1 MKQFW
6 KNLLIVVALVL
17 MSAGVSYFTVSKLSD
32 RLVKLVK
39 EESYKPQEQAA
50 RLVKADVVPAIETD
64 FTQAAEQSV
73 HTVVHIASK
82 TMRSSGNNGPMDIF
96 EYFFGYRDYNRQ
108 PPQAQTGYGSG
119 VIISADGYIVTNNHV
134 IDGAD
139 EISVTLNDRRNY
151 LAKVVGTDPST
162 DIALIKIEEKG
173 LNFITFGN
181 SDELKVGEWVLAV
194 GNPLNLTSTVTAGIV
209 SAKGRDI
216 GILRSNNQN
225 IIQRGN
231 TYSNLSIESFIQ
243 TDAAVNPGNSGGA
256 LVNTRGELVGINT
269 AIMSSSGAFSGYS
282 FAVPVSIVKKVVT
295 DIKEYGSVQRAMLG
309 VSILDITSELSKEKK
324 IEVTEG
330 VYIAAVGDRSGA
342 MDAGIKEGDI
352 VIAIDG
358 EKVARA
364 AELQEK
370 VSRHRPGDKVR
381 LTVLRDKKELSLDVI
396 LRNLQGNTAIIKEAG
411 IEMLGAAFKELD
423 VNDKRQ
429 LNISYGIQ
437 VTGLTDGKLKEAGV
451 RKGFIILKV
460 NDNKIATVSD
470 FEDIVRDVQKN
481 AGFGEAAL
489 FIVGIYP
496 SGKVAYYAIDLG
508 Q

>member
-1 MKQFW
+1 
-6 KNLLIVVALVL
+6 
-17 MSAGVSYFTVSKLSD
+17 
-32 RLVKLVK
+32 
-39 EESYKPQEQAA
+39 
-50 RLVKADVVPAIETD
+50 
-64 FTQAAEQSV
+64 
-73 HTVVHIASK
+73 
-82 TMRSSGNNGPMDIF
+82 MDIF
-96 EYFFGYRDYNRQ
+96 EYFFGYRDYNQVPQ
-108 PPQAQTGYGSG
+108 PQTGYGSG

-151 LAKVVGTDPST
+151 LAKVIGSDPST

-173 LNFITFGN
+173 LNFISFGN
-181 SDELKVGEWVLAV
+181 SDELKIGEWVLAV

-225 IIQRGN
+225 RIQQGKS
-231 TYSNLSIESFIQ
+231 YSNLSIESFIQ

-269 AIMSSSGAFSGYS
+269 AIISSSGAYSGYS

-309 VSILDITSELSKEKK
+309 VTINDITPELSKEKK

-370 VSRHRPGDKVR
+370 VSRHRPGDRVG
-381 LTVLRDKKELSLDVI
+381 LTVLRDKKELNFDVT
-396 LRNLQGNTAIIKEAG
+396 LRNLQGNTAIVKEAG
-411 IEMLGAAFKELD
+411 VDVLGAAFKELD
-423 VNDKRQ
+423 ANEKRQ

-437 VTGLTDGKLKEAGV
+437 VSGLTDGKLKEAGV

-460 NDNKIATVSD
+460 NDKRVESVGN
-470 FEDIVRDVQKN
+470 FENIVRDVQKN

-496 SGKVAYYAIDLG
+496 SGKVAYYAVDLT

>member
-6 KNLLIVVALVL
+6 KKVLILVSIVFL
-17 MSAGVSYFTVSKLSD
+17 SAGVSIFTVSKLSD
-32 RLVKLVK
+32 RLVNAVK
-39 EESYKPQEQAA
+39 QESYQPQEQVAQLVNA
-50 RLVKADVVPAIETD
+50 RTVPTIETD
-64 FTQAAEQSV
+64 FTRAAEQTI

-82 TMRSSGNNGPMDIF
+82 TMKSSGRSSIDIF
-96 EYFFGYRDYNRQ
+96 EYFFGYRDDYRQ
-108 PPQAQTGYGSG
+108 TPRPQTGIGSG
-119 VIISADGYIVTNNHV
+119 VIISSDGYIVTNNHV
-134 IDGAD
+134 IDKAD

-151 LAKVVGTDPST
+151 MAKVIGSDPST

-173 LNFITFGN
+173 LPFIKFGN
-181 SDELKVGEWVLAV
+181 SDDLKVGEWVLAV

-216 GILRSNNQN
+216 GILKSNNQN
-225 IIQRGN
+225 IIQQGRAQSSLG
-231 TYSNLSIESFIQ
+231 IESFIQ

-256 LVNTRGELVGINT
+256 LVNTSGELVGINT
-269 AIMSSSGAFSGYS
+269 AIISSSGAFSGYS

-309 VSILDITSELSKEKK
+309 VTIADITSELAKEKK
-324 IEVTEG
+324 IDLTEG
-330 VYIAAVGDRSGA
+330 VYIVGVGERSGA
-342 MDAGIKEGDI
+342 MDAGMKEGDV
-352 VIAIDG
+352 VIAVNG
-358 EKVARA
+358 EKVSRA

-370 VSRHRPGDKVR
+370 VSRHRPGDKVT
-381 LTVLRDKKELSLDVI
+381 LTVIRAKKQMKMDVI
-396 LRNLQGNTAIIKEAG
+396 LRNLQGSTALTKEVG
-411 IEMLGAAFKELD
+411 IEVLGAVFDELST
-423 VNDKRQ
+423 NTKRQ

-437 VTGLTDGKLKEAGV
+437 VSGLTDGKLKDASV

-460 NDNKIATVSD
+460 NDNRVESVSD
-470 FEDIVRDVQKN
+470 FEQIVQNVQKH

-496 SGKVAYYAIDLG
+496 TGKVAYYAIDLG

>member
-1 MKQFW
+1 
-6 KNLLIVVALVL
+6 
-17 MSAGVSYFTVSKLSD
+17 
-32 RLVKLVK
+32 
-39 EESYKPQEQAA
+39 
-50 RLVKADVVPAIETD
+50 
-64 FTQAAEQSV
+64 
-73 HTVVHIASK
+73 
-82 TMRSSGNNGPMDIF
+82 
-96 EYFFGYRDYNRQ
+96 
-108 PPQAQTGYGSG
+108 
-119 VIISADGYIVTNNHV
+119 
-134 IDGAD
+134 
-139 EISVTLNDRRNY
+139 
-151 LAKVVGTDPST
+151 
-162 DIALIKIEEKG
+162 
-173 LNFITFGN
+173 
-181 SDELKVGEWVLAV
+181 
-194 GNPLNLTSTVTAGIV
+194 VTAGIV

-309 VSILDITSELSKEKK
+309 VSILDISSELSKEKN
-324 IEVTEG
+324 IEITEG

-342 MDAGIKEGDI
+342 MDAGMKEGDV

-358 EKVARA
+358 DKVTRA

-381 LTVLRDKKELSLDVI
+381 LTVLRDKKELSMDVI

-411 IEMLGAAFKELD
+411 MEMLGAAFKELD

>member
-1 MKQFW
+1 
-6 KNLLIVVALVL
+6 
-17 MSAGVSYFTVSKLSD
+17 
-32 RLVKLVK
+32 
-39 EESYKPQEQAA
+39 
-50 RLVKADVVPAIETD
+50 
-64 FTQAAEQSV
+64 
-73 HTVVHIASK
+73 
-82 TMRSSGNNGPMDIF
+82 
-96 EYFFGYRDYNRQ
+96 
-108 PPQAQTGYGSG
+108 
-119 VIISADGYIVTNNHV
+119 
-134 IDGAD
+134 
-139 EISVTLNDRRNY
+139 
-151 LAKVVGTDPST
+151 
-162 DIALIKIEEKG
+162 
-173 LNFITFGN
+173 
-181 SDELKVGEWVLAV
+181 
-194 GNPLNLTSTVTAGIV
+194 
-209 SAKGRDI
+209 
-216 GILRSNNQN
+216 
-225 IIQRGN
+225 
-231 TYSNLSIESFIQ
+231 
-243 TDAAVNPGNSGGA
+243 
-256 LVNTRGELVGINT
+256 
-269 AIMSSSGAFSGYS
+269 MSSSGAFSGYS

-309 VSILDITSELSKEKK
+309 VSILDISSELSKEKN
-324 IEVTEG
+324 IEITEG

-342 MDAGIKEGDI
+342 MDAGMKEGDV

-358 EKVARA
+358 DKVTRA

-381 LTVLRDKKELSLDVI
+381 LTVLRDKKELSMDVI

-411 IEMLGAAFKELD
+411 MEMLGAAFKELD